1 MKKLRIPLLSNH
13 AEVESIVEN
22 FVASK
27 KAAKDLYKQAQQLL
41 ESELGLDKL
50 SFQKPMGYI
59 AWLSKLELSRR
70 ADADF
75 FNPELRHY
83 QCELEKHHQLKPL
96 PNYANV
102 LKFSNPP
109 YATEGIPIITQK
121 HLGKIAPD
129 NYGDELVAQDCWVK
143 SNPLAVFRRN
153 DLLYY

>member
-59 AWLSKLELSRR
+59 AWLSELELSRR

-83 QCELEKHHQLKPL
+83 QCELEKHHRLKPL

-143 SNPLAVFRRN
+143 SNPLAV
-153 DLLYY
+153 LLLTLQ